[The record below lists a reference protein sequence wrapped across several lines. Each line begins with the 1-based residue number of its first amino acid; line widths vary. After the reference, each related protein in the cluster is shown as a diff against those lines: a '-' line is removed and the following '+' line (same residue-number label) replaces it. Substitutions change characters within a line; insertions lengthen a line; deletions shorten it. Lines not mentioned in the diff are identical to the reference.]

1 MARIPLSGP
10 FGCNSSGG
18 KLVGPSLS
26 SCLFEV
32 LVPGS
37 LAAAVLPLNLSEM
50 MSTCQTVGCNRVY
63 PGVFRHCCSD
73 CGTAVN
79 LHSRRCQRLPH
90 RLWRAH
96 AGARGAGH
104 GPPTASMTTCST
116 HGCGRLA
123 GPGYDACCSRCSGS
137 QGHSHNR
144 RCQRNVAVGLMMM
157 GPAQALL
164 HTRRRLLLQALRA
177 PERHRLE
184 WWDRLLT
191 SLRL

>member
-1 MARIPLSGP
+1 MARILLSGP

-26 SCLFEV
+26 SCLSEV

-79 LHSRRCQRLPH
+79 LHSRRCQRLQR

-96 AGARGAGH
+96 AGARGAGQ
-104 GPPTASMTTCST
+104 GPPPTASMATCST
-116 HGCGRLA
+116 HSCGAARWTRLR
-123 GPGYDACCSRCSGS
+123 CMLLTLQRVSR
-137 QGHSHNR
+137 QLAHSR

-157 GPAQALL
+157 GPAQA
-164 HTRRRLLLQALRA
+164 A
-177 PERHRLE
+177 PPPTHSAAVVCCKHCEHRNGTG
-184 WWDRLLT
+184 WNGGT
-191 SLRL
+191 GC